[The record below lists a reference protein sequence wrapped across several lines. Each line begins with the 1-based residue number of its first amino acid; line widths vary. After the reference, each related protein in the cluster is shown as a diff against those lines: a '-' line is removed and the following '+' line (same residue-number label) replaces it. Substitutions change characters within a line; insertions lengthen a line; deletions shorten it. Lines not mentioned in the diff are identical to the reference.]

1 MITGIGN
8 DLVAL
13 PRLRGMLARHPQRLP
28 ARLLCESEAKEF
40 MRLQKKMSS
49 ERLCEFLAARV
60 AAKEALGKALGV
72 GLKSPL
78 TWRRVGVAQDK
89 AGRPFFIFSP
99 ELSDYLTRKNISICH
114 LSLSHDGDYAAATVV
129 AEQTT

>member
-72 GLKSPL
+72 GFEIAVNLAA
-78 TWRRVGVAQDK
+78 R
-89 AGRPFFIFSP
+89 GRGP
-99 ELSDYLTRKNISICH
+99 R
-114 LSLSHDGDYAAATVV
+114 
-129 AEQTT
+129 

>member
-78 TWRRVGVAQDK
+78 TWRRVAVAQDK
-89 AGRPFFIFSP
+89 AGSSVFYLFSGI
-99 ELSDYLTRKNISICH
+99 ERLFN
-114 LSLSHDGDYAAATVV
+114 A
-129 AEQTT
+129 